1 MEFIEATPFTR
12 RLRDYLAEDEYRNL
26 QNALLENPTLGELI
40 QGTGGFRK
48 MRWSDERRGKGK
60 RGGLRLIYFHF
71 EEDEQIWM
79 LAMYDKN
86 EAADLTGEQK
96 KALRAAI
103 MQEKAARKEKRAA
116 KAVGKFGRR

>member
-26 QNALLENPTLGELI
+26 QNALLENPARGELI

-79 LAMYDKN
+79 LALYDKD
-86 EAADLTGEQK
+86 EAADLTKEQK
-96 KALRAAI
+96 KALHAAI
-103 MQEKAARKEKRAA
+103 VQEKAARKQTRAA
-116 KAVGKFGRR
+116 KTVRKLARR